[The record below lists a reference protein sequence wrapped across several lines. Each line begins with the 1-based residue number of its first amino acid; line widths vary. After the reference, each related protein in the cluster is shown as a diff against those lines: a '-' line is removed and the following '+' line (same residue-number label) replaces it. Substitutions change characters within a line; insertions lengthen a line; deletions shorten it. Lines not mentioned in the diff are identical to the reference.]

1 MKGIKSVVDPI
12 SVNTHFIKEQ
22 FLDDEITKRRDF
34 NELMKEVYGE

>member
-12 SVNTHFIKEQ
+12 SVNTDFIKEE
-22 FLDDEITKRRDF
+22 FLEKAITKRRDF